1 MAEGG
6 WRWRYRAGL
15 GDSERVCRQ
24 AVEFLFTVR
33 CFRLHYRARRR
44 DDNTTGANWQAQ
56 DAAAKELIGPN
67 RERTTAERSTADAAY
82 WMRLYFRHARVVER
96 NLTHMLELV
105 PAKQRGG
112 RWAMVGKAALDKVRR
127 RPEPPAVGYR
137 LDNGRI
143 VLGEANDKT
152 GDAPARWTRRWCCHF
167 LPTMSRTGLPA

>member
-1 MAEGG
+1 MHVCAWLKTLATATPGMTAKVG
-6 WRWRYRAGL
+6 DGDI
-15 GDSERVCRQ
+15 DSEEFRQ

-33 CFRLHYRARRR
+33 CFLHYRHER
-44 DDNTTGANWQAQ
+44 DDNTLDWQAQ

-127 RPEPPAVGYR
+127 RPNLR
-137 LDNGRI
+137 QWD
-143 VLGEANDKT
+143 T
-152 GDAPARWTRRWCCHF
+152 GWI
-167 LPTMSRTGLPA
+167 TGG